1 MAKRLT
7 PIERA
12 IAGKLPDRRRRY
24 EDKMKAE
31 GFVRVGSY
39 VRAEDVEIF
48 SQLAAA
54 LRENP
59 EEAGAELRR
68 IAEALGDGPERPQR
82 QRSED
87 APPRPAASPERHS

>member
-12 IAGKLPDRRRRY
+12 IAGQVPDRRRRY
-24 EDKMKAE
+24 EEKMKAE
-31 GFVRVGSY
+31 GFVRINSY
-39 VRAEDVEIF
+39 VRAEDYDLF
-48 SQLAAA
+48 SKLAAA

-59 EEAGAELRR
+59 EQAGPELRR
-68 IAEALGDGPERPQR
+68 IAQALGEGAERP

-87 APPRPAASPERHS
+87 APHRPERPGARP